1 MCAPNVTVACTKRRI
16 RTAKSGRRFR
26 ERSMLKDLIA
36 VGILMTVAMS
46 TPVRAEYPDRSVR
59 LIVPFAPGG
68 ANDSVARL
76 LSDKL
81 GKLLGQSVIVENRP
95 GGGTVIGTAAVAG
108 SLPDGYTLL
117 LISPAHTINP
127 HINKTL
133 PFDPLTDFTPI
144 AQITRS
150 AYVLVTAA
158 SSPIRGVRDL
168 ITGPQRKE
176 VNFSYASSGTGSA
189 PHLAGQL
196 LASLGG
202 ATATHVPYAGGSPAM
217 VGILRGDVDVY
228 FSSISGA
235 RAFIESNQVRAL
247 AVSSERRVRAFPDVP
262 TVAESGIAGYAVNG
276 WYGVIGP
283 TGLPAQVVARL
294 EDGIRE
300 SLQDPEL
307 VSRLEREGEEIST
320 GTPDA
325 FAALLRAELGRYQT
339 IVKSAGLG
347 PR

>member
-1 MCAPNVTVACTKRRI
+1 MV
-16 RTAKSGRRFR
+16 
-26 ERSMLKDLIA
+26 KDLIA
-36 VGILMTVAMS
+36 VGVLAMVALS
-46 TPVRAEYPDRSVR
+46 APVRAEYPDRPIR

-81 GKLLGQSVIVENRP
+81 GKVLGQSVIVENRP
-95 GGGTVIGTAAVAG
+95 GGGTVIGTAAVA
-108 SLPDGYTLL
+108 SSPPDGYTLL
-117 LISPAHTINP
+117 LVSPAHTINP
-127 HINKTL
+127 HINKSL
-133 PFDPLTDFTPI
+133 PFNPLIDFAPI
-144 AQITRS
+144 AQLTRS

-158 SSPIRGVRDL
+158 RSSITSVRDL
-168 ITGPQRKE
+168 MTDPQHKD
-176 VNFSYASSGTGSA
+176 VHFSYASSGTGSA

-196 LASLGG
+196 LASLGE

-217 VGILRGDVDVY
+217 VGIVRGDVDVY

-235 RAFIESNQVRAL
+235 RSFIESSQVRAL
-247 AVSSERRVRAFPDVP
+247 AISSNFRVRAFPDIP
-262 TVAESGIAGYAVNG
+262 TVSESGAAGYAVNG

-283 TGLPAQVVARL
+283 AGLPAEVVARL
-294 EDGIRE
+294 EDGIRK

-307 VSRLEREGEEIST
+307 VSRLKREGEEVST

-325 FAALLRAELGRYQT
+325 FAALLRADLGRYHT
-339 IVKSAGLG
+339 IVKNAGLS

>member
-1 MCAPNVTVACTKRRI
+1 M
-16 RTAKSGRRFR
+16 
-26 ERSMLKDLIA
+26 MKDLIA
-36 VGILMTVAMS
+36 VGVLATVAMS
-46 TPVRAEYPDRSVR
+46 ASVRAEYPDRPVR

-81 GKLLGQSVIVENRP
+81 GKVLSRSVIVENRP
-95 GGGTVIGTAAVAG
+95 GGGTVIGAAAVA
-108 SLPDGYTLL
+108 SSPPDGYTLL
-117 LISPAHTINP
+117 RVSPAHTINP

-133 PFDPLTDFTPI
+133 PFNPLTDFAPI
-144 AQITRS
+144 AQLTRS

-158 SSPIRGVRDL
+158 KSSIASVRDL
-168 ITGPQRKE
+168 MTGPQRKE
-176 VNFSYASSGTGSA
+176 VQFSYASSGTGSA

-217 VGILRGDVDVY
+217 VGIVRGDVDVY

-235 RAFIESNQVRAL
+235 RSFIESNQVRAL
-247 AVSSERRVRAFPDVP
+247 AVSSDFRVRAFPDLP
-262 TVAESGIAGYAVNG
+262 TVSESGVAGYVVNG

-283 TGLPAQVVARL
+283 SGLPADVVARL
-294 EDGIRE
+294 EDGIHK

-307 VSRLEREGEEIST
+307 VARLEREGEEVST

-325 FAALLRAELGRYQT
+325 FAALLRADLGRYQM
-339 IVKSAGLG
+339 IVKSAGLS

>member
-1 MCAPNVTVACTKRRI
+1 M
-16 RTAKSGRRFR
+16 
-26 ERSMLKDLIA
+26 MKDLIA
-36 VGILMTVAMS
+36 VGVLATVAMS
-46 TPVRAEYPDRSVR
+46 ASVRAEYPDRPVR

-81 GKLLGQSVIVENRP
+81 GKVLSRSVIVENRP
-95 GGGTVIGTAAVAG
+95 GGGTVIGAAAVA
-108 SLPDGYTLL
+108 SSSPDGYTLL
-117 LISPAHTINP
+117 LVSPAHTINP

-133 PFDPLTDFTPI
+133 PFNPLTDFTPI
-144 AQITRS
+144 AQLTRS

-158 SSPIRGVRDL
+158 KSSITSVRDL
-168 ITGPQRKE
+168 MTGPQRKE
-176 VNFSYASSGTGSA
+176 VQFSYASSGTGSA

-217 VGILRGDVDVY
+217 VGIVRGDVDVY

-235 RAFIESNQVRAL
+235 RSFIESNQVRAL
-247 AVSSERRVRAFPDVP
+247 AVSSDFRVQAFPDIP
-262 TVAESGIAGYAVNG
+262 TVSESGVAGYVVNG

-283 TGLPAQVVARL
+283 SGLPAEVVARL
-294 EDGIRE
+294 EDGIHK

-307 VSRLEREGEEIST
+307 VARLEREGEEVST
-320 GTPDA
+320 GTPDG
-325 FAALLRAELGRYQT
+325 FAALLRADLGRYQM
-339 IVKSAGLG
+339 IVKSAGLST
-347 PR
+347 P